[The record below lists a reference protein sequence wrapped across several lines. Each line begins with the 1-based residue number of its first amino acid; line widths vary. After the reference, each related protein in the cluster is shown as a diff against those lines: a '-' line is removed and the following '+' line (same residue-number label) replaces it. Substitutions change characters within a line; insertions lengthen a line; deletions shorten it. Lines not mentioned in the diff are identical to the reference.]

1 VLYISHFFSNLNS
14 KSKNPSYSRTTAFP
28 MSCGNETCEEYA
40 RHGDTT
46 FSTTKHYAEGIHG
59 IQVDD
64 AEARKSWY
72 HIAVILNHGSSRS
85 FRQTQAI
92 LLLLIPPKACPS
104 CLVEVPYQDP
114 LSSIHFTP
122 LKVQERDHVTCLLP
136 NLESMS
142 ANKTPTC
149 I

>member
-1 VLYISHFFSNLNS
+1 
-14 KSKNPSYSRTTAFP
+14 

-46 FSTTKHYAEGIHG
+46 FSTTKHYAEGIRG

-104 CLVEVPYQDP
+104 CLVEVPYQGP